1 MKCCPYSWWG
11 YGKGLRHSG
20 AFAGITVVP
29 ELMVQVTS
37 NITVGIASGVT
48 EFEPLQG
55 CEILVIV
62 ICFMV
67 LMRRLAT
74 ATVF

>member
-1 MKCCPYSWWG
+1 ME
-11 YGKGLRHSG
+11 KGLRHSG
-20 AFAGITVVP
+20 SFAGITVVP

-62 ICFMV
+62 ICFMM